1 MEERCETALLFFKNT
16 YFGAISLMMIG
27 LIKDPVQ
34 EQLFQTE
41 VMKSKFAPQPL
52 TKEEKSS
59 R

>member
-1 MEERCETALLFFKNT
+1 
-16 YFGAISLMMIG
+16 MMIG